1 MEDILNINK
10 FAMLAPLLLEGNL
23 SHLELGVRFATRIST
38 GSITNR
44 AATG

>member
-23 SHLELGVRFATRIST
+23 SHLELGVFLGLAGTWCPLYHAI
-38 GSITNR
+38 
-44 AATG
+44 